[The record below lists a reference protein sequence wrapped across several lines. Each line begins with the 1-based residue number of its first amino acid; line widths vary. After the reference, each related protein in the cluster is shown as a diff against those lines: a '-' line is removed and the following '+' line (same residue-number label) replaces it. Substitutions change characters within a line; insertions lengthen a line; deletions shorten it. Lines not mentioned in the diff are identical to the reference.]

1 MTLPLMRV
9 SGGRLN
15 EAVPGANVPGSGRLA
30 GMKLDEAR
38 ARAQALEARIRSAT
52 SQVPDRR
59 RHRYF
64 VTQIGARTI
73 ADPTRLWIDYD
84 SDLRTAS
91 RVRLGG
97 VTGWFDGCPSH
108 GPLASRPAPAI
119 SGCTAPREDA
129 VSRAARWIDANGL
142 PDGII
147 ISGPVSEGFGGI
159 EVPVDPPVTLRA
171 VIR

>member
-1 MTLPLMRV
+1 
-9 SGGRLN
+9 
-15 EAVPGANVPGSGRLA
+15 
-30 GMKLDEAR
+30 MKLDEAR